1 MTDAT
6 KYRCQCCGYLTLST
20 SDPNSYEICPV
31 CFWEA
36 DAAQAADPSSDVGA
50 NSVSLEAARINY
62 AKYKASSRQ
71 ALEHVREP
79 TPNEIPAN

>member
-1 MTDAT
+1 MTEAT
-6 KYRCQCCGYLTLST
+6 RHPCQCCSHLTLST
-20 SDPNSYEICPV
+20 NDPNSYEICPV

-36 DAAQAADPSSDVGA
+36 DATQAANPSSDGGA

-62 AKYKASSRQ
+62 ATYKASSRQ
-71 ALEHVREP
+71 ALDHVREP